1 MRKFLF
7 SFFILLAAYFHAFSQ
22 QEAQLTHYMFNQ
34 PFYNP
39 GSYGS
44 SNMICLTAIARQQW
58 LGFKDEDGN
67 NVSPQTFLLNIDA
80 PVKLLHGGLGLSV
93 YKDKLG
99 FEDNIGI
106 KLGYAFRFNLGPGN
120 LGIGIQLSLLN
131 KFQDFTK
138 LTFTESEPLA
148 QKPNKQNLFLADIV
162 GGVYY
167 DIPEKLYAGIS
178 ATQLIQSQ
186 KPYDKMNINGD
197 DVSMK
202 LKRHYYL
209 TAGYYFAIPSNNDFV
224 INPSIY
230 IKTDFVSAQ
239 YDFDATLIYKGRFWG
254 GFGYRVNDA
263 VMLLLGF
270 NIKNI
275 LVGYSYGYTT
285 SAIGKQHTY
294 GDHELVVRYG
304 FKIETKKL
312 KRSYKNARY
321 I

>member
-44 SNMICLTAIARQQW
+44 NNMICITAIARQQW
-58 LGFKDEDGN
+58 LGFKDENGN

-80 PVKLLHGGLGLSV
+80 PVKFLHGGLGLSV

-99 FEDNIGI
+99 FEDNIGV

-120 LGIGIQLSLLN
+120 LGVGLQLSLLN
-131 KFQDFTK
+131 KFQDFSK
-138 LTFTESEPLA
+138 LIFNENGNYEPLA
-148 QKPNKQNLFLADIV
+148 LNKDKQTLFLTDIV
-162 GGVYY
+162 AGVYY

-186 KPYDKMNINGD
+186 KQYSNLAT
-197 DVSMK
+197 MK
-202 LKRHYYL
+202 LKRHYYF
-209 TAGYYFAIPSNNDFV
+209 TGGYYFAIPSNESFV
-224 INPSIY
+224 INPSVY

-239 YDFDATLIYKGRFWG
+239 YDFDATLIYNGKFWG